1 MAYTTIDD
9 PSQYFQTA
17 LWSGDNATTQNIT
30 NDGNSDL
37 QPDWVWVKCRNT
49 AGNGFSHNVHDTSR
63 GVDNNVNKSL
73 FPDVSD
79 QEGGGDTITTSAQL
93 GGVSAMLSD
102 GFTVREG
109 SIDNDSRYV
118 NESTRTYVGWQ
129 WKVNGGS
136 TTTNDASSTGVGSID
151 SVYQVNTTAG
161 ISIVTYTG
169 AGGNQTVAHGLGS
182 VPEIIF
188 AKRRDAGGDWTS
200 FHEPIGNTKFLRLN
214 ANIAAGTQSTYW
226 QDTDPTSTVFS
237 VGNAGD
243 VNTSSGTHVAYCMK
257 SVQGFSKFGKYIG
270 NGNTD
275 GPFIYTGFKPAW
287 LMIKETGNA
296 NEWRLFDNK
305 RNEHNPVT
313 THFEVDTDGAETDG
327 GTTHN
332 QYNFLSNGFKIRTSN
347 AGNNRDGGQ
356 YIYMCFAESP
366 IVSSEGVPN
375 TAR

>member
-1 MAYTTIDD
+1 MAYTTIDN
-9 PSQYFQTA
+9 SGEYFNVKTYSGNNTA
-17 LWSGDNATTQNIT
+17 ETKSTEFQVDWLWI
-30 NDGNSDL
+30 
-37 QPDWVWVKCRNT
+37 KCRNNARSHLMYDSSRGFGNDKHLVPNTSVAEDGDVDGGQVDQGERGFIGSISSSGFYTNSGT
-49 AGNGFSHNVHDTSR
+49 AGMHLVNATS
-63 GVDNNVNKSL
+63 N
-73 FPDVSD
+73 
-79 QEGGGDTITTSAQL
+79 
-93 GGVSAMLSD
+93 
-102 GFTVREG
+102 
-109 SIDNDSRYV
+109 
-118 NESTRTYVGWQ
+118 TYVAWY
-129 WKVNGGS
+129 WKVNGGN
-136 TTTNDASSTGVGSID
+136 TTTNDASATGVGSID
-151 SVYQVNTTAG
+151 SVYQVNTDIG

-188 AKRRDAGGDWTS
+188 AKSRSGAGDWTS

-214 ANIAAGTQSTYW
+214 ANNAAGTQSTYW

-313 THFEVDTDGAETDG
+313 THFEVDTTGAETDG